1 MEQKK
6 CIYKNHVHKKRIGI
20 VISDILH
27 LPQNADYKN
36 VNLMI
41 ISSFHKKKLR
51 GSRERKKVQKLI

>member
-41 ISSFHKKKLR
+41 ISSFHKKSFE
-51 GSRERKKVQKLI
+51 GAEREKKYRN

>member
-1 MEQKK
+1 MY
-6 CIYKNHVHKKRIGI
+6 IKKRIGI

-41 ISSFHKKKLR
+41 ISSFHKKKGKAQKTDLKNLL
-51 GSRERKKVQKLI
+51 GSCMKILKL